1 MNDVARQTRV
11 AQLESE
17 LRQKFGAEIKGAP
30 LRQILGY
37 SSGDAFR
44 QAVRRGQIPVHTYLY
59 EGRRARY
66 ATALALAVW
75 IESLE
80 HTDKNQET

>member
-1 MNDVARQTRV
+1 VTESTREARV
-11 AQLESE
+11 AQLERE

-44 QAVRRGQIPVHTYLY
+44 QAVRRGLIPVHTYVY

-66 ATALALAVW
+66 ATALALATW

-80 HTDKNQET
+80 HAGKDQET